1 MTGRDDANPSPI
13 GFLSI
18 ANTDM
23 RRLTSI
29 AAFLILAASAN
40 AQDTTVV
47 VRHIG
52 PQQDTGVTV
61 RHLAPAPAGT
71 APAGTAP
78 AGTAPVAGAP
88 YGAPRYG
95 LRSTQLI
102 AKDPRLATSLS
113 FIFPGGGQ
121 YYAGMPG
128 RGFAITAIAIGA
140 PIIGYSDVNREPSYD
155 CGTSR
160 FGTEYICGGHR
171 DYTPAAIGLGVGIT
185 AWLYGIATAGTDAQ
199 RWNQAHGIRFVNAPG
214 RFGFAVAVP

>member
-23 RRLTSI
+23 KRITSF
-29 AAFLILAASAN
+29 AAFLMLAAGAH

-47 VRHIG
+47 VRHLT
-52 PQQDTGVTV
+52 PQQDTTVTV
-61 RHLAPAPAGT
+61 RHIAPAQAST
-71 APAGTAP
+71 APAGAP
-78 AGTAPVAGAP
+78 SASAP
-88 YGAPRYG
+88 YGRPRYA
-95 LRSTQLI
+95 LRSAVI
-102 AKDPRLATSLS
+102 AKDPNVATSLG
-113 FIFPGGGQ
+113 FFFPGAGQ

-140 PIIGYSDVNREPSYD
+140 PIIGYSDVNRQPGYD
-155 CGTSR
+155 CGTTR
-160 FGTEYICGGHR
+160 FGAELVCGGRR

-199 RWNQAHGIRFVNAPG
+199 RWNQAHGVRFVNAPG
-214 RFGFAVAVP
+214 RVGFAVAVP